1 MTTPRVTT
9 VQSEESQRA
18 RITFQFRES
27 SNMTYELDCAGTALV
42 LRVFFP
48 TDTGEVRIVARASTA
63 PDAPSTGS
71 EAASRV
77 EALRALARSCR
88 ELDGMPALAR
98 IDWSAVEQALVKVR
112 AV

>member
-1 MTTPRVTT
+1 MKAQPI
-9 VQSEESQRA
+9 EESTPA
-18 RITFQFRES
+18 RITVQFRES

-48 TDTGEVRIVARASTA
+48 TDAGEWRIVAQATTA

-71 EAASRV
+71 KANSRV

-88 ELDGMPALAR
+88 EVEGLPSLAR
-98 IDWSAVEQALVKVR
+98 IDWSAVEQAMVKVR

>member
-1 MTTPRVTT
+1 MTTPSE
-9 VQSEESQRA
+9 QSQPA
-18 RITFQFRES
+18 RITVQFRES

-48 TDTGEVRIVARASTA
+48 TDAGEWRIVARASTA

-71 EAASRV
+71 TAPSRV

-88 ELDGMPALAR
+88 ELDGAPALAR
-98 IDWSAVEQALVKVR
+98 IDWTAVEQAMVKVR